1 MNYLKLG
8 FRNILRNRR
17 RSLVT
22 LLAIASGFASINLF
36 AGYIKNTYSGLTDQS
51 VKGERLGHLTV
62 VKQGLFIQGKIDPEK
77 YMFNLEE
84 VEQVKKI
91 LLEDPDVALVTPR
104 LNVSGIVSNGTIS
117 TIFIGEGIVQQDV
130 DAIRQDFRADRSG
143 RLNPDNPIGAAVAND
158 LAAILNVKKG
168 EGAVLLTTTPS
179 GQANALDI
187 DVIDIFNTGNAR
199 TNDKYLLVSFD
210 FAQRLYDM
218 DGAERL
224 VVLLDDIR
232 QTETTRARLTDK
244 LRKTGFDVE
253 IKTWKEL
260 SSFYTQVKNMF
271 DMIFLFIF
279 SIVFIVVVMSI
290 VNTMGMAVME
300 RTREIGTLRALGMKR
315 WGIQRLFSTEGM
327 ILAVLGCVA
336 GALITVLVRLAVNK
350 AHITYVPPNF
360 SDAVPLLVDLDIG
373 TAVTTFLFITI
384 LATAAAFAPAVG
396 ASRKA
401 IVDALG
407 HV

>member
-22 LLAIASGFASINLF
+22 LLAVASGFASINLF

-62 VKQGLFIQGKIDPEK
+62 VKRGLFIEGKVDPEK
-77 YMFNLEE
+77 YMFNLAEA
-84 VEQVKKI
+84 EQVKKA
-91 LLEDPDVALVTPR
+91 LLEDPEVALVTPR
-104 LNVSGIVSNGTIS
+104 LNVSGIVSNGTVS

-143 RLNPDNPIGAAVAND
+143 RLNPDNSIGAAMAND

-168 EGAVLLTTTPS
+168 DGAVLLTTTPS

-210 FAQRLYDM
+210 FAQRLYDI

-232 QTETTRARLTDK
+232 HTETARARLTDK

-315 WGIQRLFSTEGM
+315 WGIRRLFSVEGM

-360 SDAVPLLVDLDIG
+360 SDAVPLLVDLDIE
-373 TAVTTFLFITI
+373 TAVITFLFITI